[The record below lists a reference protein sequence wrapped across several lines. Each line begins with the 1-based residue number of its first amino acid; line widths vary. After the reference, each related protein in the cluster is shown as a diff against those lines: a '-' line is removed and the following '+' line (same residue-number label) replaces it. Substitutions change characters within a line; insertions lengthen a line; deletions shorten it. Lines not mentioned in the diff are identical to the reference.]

1 MPRFPALRLVVQ
13 ERGEM
18 IELAE
23 ANIKAHLDHSSVPGT
38 VVAEAHDLFSAQPRT
53 GDNYTFM
60 LRHVLCA
67 AAS

>member
-1 MPRFPALRLVVQ
+1 
-13 ERGEM
+13 M

-23 ANIKAHLDHSSVPGT
+23 ANIKAHLDPSSVPGT